1 MANPL
6 TYKGLCYKVFKYE
19 EQLNKEKVMYNIIN
33 TKTGEVLKSFSSM
46 TTAYLWLKCWD
57 GYPSICSVVKS
68 NK

>member
-6 TYKGLCYKVFKYE
+6 TYKGLCYKTFKYE

-33 TKTGEVLKSFSSM
+33 TKTGEVLKSFASV
-46 TTAYLWLKCWD
+46 TTAYLWLECWD
-57 GYPSICSVVKS
+57 SYPSICSVVKS